1 MQTIRTTVNF
11 PRDLHQE
18 LRFEAF
24 KKRKTLNSVVIEKL
38 YEKRRS
44 KKHRAKNVE
53 KRIKEAFKVFD
64 EVARSGRQ
72 DIDLVKALREERD
85 RDNA

>member
-1 MQTIRTTVNF
+1 MQMIRTTINF
-11 PRDLHQE
+11 PSELHRE
-18 LRFEAF
+18 LRMEAI
-24 KKRKTLNSVVIEKL
+24 KTKRSLTKVVVDKL
-38 YEKRRS
+38 QKS
-44 KKHRAKNVE
+44 KPRKPASDVQ
-53 KRIKEAFKVFD
+53 KRIKQAMKIFD